1 MKRETLLTAQQ
12 EMAIH
17 FPAVTDPGGYGVG
30 EGGVG
35 GEPWPTL
42 GYKEINH

>member
-30 EGGVG
+30 GWGGR
-35 GEPWPTL
+35 EPWPTL